1 VITQSPRT
9 SRNVFRWIW
18 IVLGLA
24 YSVDALAYVDP
35 NASGL
40 LYQLL
45 FPLIVGLTVARTWL
59 VAKFKKLWSL
69 LVRRDR

>member
-1 VITQSPRT
+1 MITQSPRT

>member
-1 VITQSPRT
+1 
-9 SRNVFRWIW
+9 
-18 IVLGLA
+18 LGLA